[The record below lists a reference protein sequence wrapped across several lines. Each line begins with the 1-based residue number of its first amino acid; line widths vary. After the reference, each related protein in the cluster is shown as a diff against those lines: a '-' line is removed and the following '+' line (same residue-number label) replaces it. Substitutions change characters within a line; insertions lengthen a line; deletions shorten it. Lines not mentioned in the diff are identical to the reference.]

1 MIPGEE
7 INLENLNSLIERHMP
22 FLIRTVSNFTGRYVS
37 IENDDEF
44 SIGLLAF
51 AEAVKR
57 YEPDRGKFL
66 SFARL
71 VIESRLKNYKEKSS
85 RYMQEESLEVLRD
98 AGIDFFRKD
107 EEENES
113 TEKLHEEVLKYREE
127 LLLFG
132 LTLENLADTAPKHRD
147 TRQTAVQTAETASED
162 SETVEET
169 YRKRKLPVRRVAR
182 IGKVTEKVVKT
193 SKTFILAVMIIFV
206 REFTGLRYW
215 IKGTR

>member
-1 MIPGEE
+1 M
-7 INLENLNSLIERHMP
+7 
-22 FLIRTVSNFTGRYVS
+22 
-37 IENDDEF
+37 
-44 SIGLLAF
+44 
-51 AEAVKR
+51 
-57 YEPDRGKFL
+57 
-66 SFARL
+66 
-71 VIESRLKNYKEKSS
+71 
-85 RYMQEESLEVLRD
+85 
-98 AGIDFFRKD
+98 
-107 EEENES
+107 
-113 TEKLHEEVLKYREE
+113 KYREE

-182 IGKVTEKVVKT
+182 IGKVTEKAVKT

>member
-71 VIESRLKNYKEKSS
+71 VIESRLKNYKEKSN

-182 IGKVTEKVVKT
+182 IGKVTEKAVKT

>member
-182 IGKVTEKVVKT
+182 IGKVTEKAVKT